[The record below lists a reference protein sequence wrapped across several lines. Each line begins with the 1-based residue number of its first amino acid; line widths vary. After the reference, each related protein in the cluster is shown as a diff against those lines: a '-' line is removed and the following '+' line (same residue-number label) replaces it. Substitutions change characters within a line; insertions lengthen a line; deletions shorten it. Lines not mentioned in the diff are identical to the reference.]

1 MAKCIRW
8 KIDLLVLAS
17 VIMLG
22 GCSTSGNGWSPR
34 VPTVDDPELITG
46 PGTAP
51 SVSGKELFI
60 TVKVLTTNNPP
71 ITWLQFAKW
80 NYSDKKTCQDVI
92 SNNYKGI
99 EKATVAG
106 LGNEF
111 RFMQGAR
118 CMTFKEAAAL
128 NSELGH

>member
-8 KIDLLVLAS
+8 KIDLLVLVS

-22 GCSTSGNGWSPR
+22 GCSTSENGWSPR
-34 VPTVDDPELITG
+34 VPTVADPELITG

-60 TVKVLTTNNPP
+60 TVKVMTTNDPSK
-71 ITWLQFAKW
+71 TWLQFSKW
-80 NYSDKKTCQDVI
+80 NYSGKKACQDVI
-92 SNNYKGI
+92 RKNYEGI
-99 EKATVAG
+99 EKAAAAG

-111 RFMQGAR
+111 RSMQGAR
-118 CMTFKEAAAL
+118 CMTFKEAADL